1 LPLIR
6 VVAKEVLNMHARKL
20 WASIDKGTVRRD
32 RMPIVRVTFGLVNG
46 EYEISRKIIHLI
58 HSGASASLPMG
69 RAASARNSKS

>member
-1 LPLIR
+1 M
-6 VVAKEVLNMHARKL
+6 A
-20 WASIDKGTVRRD
+20 
-32 RMPIVRVTFGLVNG
+32 IVRVTFGLVNG